1 MRHVKLGGM
10 MSPMEKMANV
20 AASAAQSARE
30 ATTRQS
36 GTISVP
42 NADGTRSIL
51 GVQNGNGRSMAT
63 HVGDTTP
70 PGKPLGVSAASS
82 SGVLVAY
89 WSGEL
94 EGGIPDDFAKL
105 VVKAKTDGE
114 GEQVLGEL
122 YAEGSVSSN
131 RLTVGKTYAVW
142 ATAEDDA
149 CAEDGTDRHNVSE
162 ASDSVR
168 VTVTAA
174 ADAAAVEAAQK
185 AANEAKALAQTL
197 VASVDVE
204 YALGDTST
212 TAPTS
217 GWSTDSPAWTQGK
230 YIWQRTK
237 SVDGSGAES
246 YSEPTCIQGAKGDP
260 GKDGSDGASVSVSAI
275 EYQVSASGTTPP
287 TGAWLSQIPTAGAG
301 MYVWT
306 RTSYSDGKKSYTV
319 ALQGKDGSKGDKG
332 DPGSDGKGVK
342 STVVSYQLSTS
353 GTTVPTGTWQ
363 SSVLAPTT
371 TQYLWT
377 RTVTTYTDNST
388 TTSYS
393 VGGKVGAPG
402 AKGDTGEPGDKGDTG
417 VGVSAIVEEYY
428 LSTSPTVQSGGS
440 WGTSQP
446 AWAESHY
453 IWTRSKV
460 TWTNGSTTYTQPV
473 LAKAINSANET
484 AAKTQ
489 WYFWAD
495 SEGAHV
501 ATSKQNAAT
510 GANILLTGD
519 GIKIRQGTTVVA
531 SFATSLIELGKNSS
545 QSVINLC
552 SGAGEIGAVTS
563 AIGSMLALFGDQ
575 VGVKGNNSAMLASTG
590 AYAIAT
596 GDGLALNAN
605 GSMILGSKSIVA
617 GKQGNDLTIVNAKG
631 NAVVTMANG
640 TDTVDPDIAVENTS
654 KKGSIVF
661 TVGSRGSDQGIGV
674 VYDESK
680 SGFKTYIST
689 PYIGTAEGTESS
701 DRLYDQIET
710 KSWMDVYHG
719 GDGDIW
725 WCVRSGCVWILASGL
740 YNIPGTGGWKVP
752 NFALPARYRL
762 HTGIYIPLTTRQSNN
777 TAQMWTDGTGEL
789 WFYSFGSGSG
799 QYASGIVSWPIG
811 V

>member
-1 MRHVKLGGM
+1 MIMRHVKLGGM

-70 PGKPLGVSAASS
+70 PGKPLGVSSASS

-114 GEQVLGEL
+114 GEQVIGEL

-131 RLTVGKTYAVW
+131 RLTVGKTYTVW

-162 ASDSVR
+162 MSEPVR

-174 ADAAAVEAAQK
+174 ADASAVEAAQK

-246 YSEPTCIQGAKGDP
+246 YSDPTCIQGAKGDP
-260 GKDGSDGASVSVSAI
+260 GDN
-275 EYQVSASGTTPP
+275 
-287 TGAWLSQIPTAGAG
+287 
-301 MYVWT
+301 
-306 RTSYSDGKKSYTV
+306 
-319 ALQGKDGSKGDKG
+319 GD
-332 DPGSDGKGVK
+332 
-342 STVVSYQLSTS
+342 
-353 GTTVPTGTWQ
+353 
-363 SSVLAPTT
+363 A
-371 TQYLWT
+371 
-377 RTVTTYTDNST
+377 
-388 TTSYS
+388 
-393 VGGKVGAPG
+393 
-402 AKGDTGEPGDKGDTG
+402 G

-428 LSTSPTVQSGGS
+428 LSTSPTAQSGGS

-473 LAKAINSANET
+473 LAEAINSANET

-531 SFATSLIELGKNSS
+531 SFSTSLIELGKNSA

-552 SGAGEIGAVTS
+552 SGSGEIGAMTS
-563 AIGSMLALFGDQ
+563 ALGSMLALFGNT
-575 VGVKGNNSAMLASTG
+575 VGIKGNQSAIMASPG

-596 GDGLALNAN
+596 GDGLSLNAN
-605 GSMILGSKSIVA
+605 GSLILGSNVIVV
-617 GKQGNDLTIVNAKG
+617 GKTDGSLTATSANG
-631 NAVVTMANG
+631 NAVVTVTNG
-640 TDTVDPDIAVENTS
+640 TSAAAPYISVANTS
-654 KKGSIVF
+654 AKGNIAL
-661 TVGSRGSDQGIGV
+661 TVGSRGSDIGLGLI
-674 VYDESK
+674 YDESK
-680 SGFKTYIST
+680 QAFKTYVTT
-689 PYIGTAEGTESS
+689 PYIGTPKGTESS

-719 GDGDIW
+719 SDGDIW
-725 WCVRSGCVWILASGL
+725 WCVRSGCVWILVSGL
-740 YNIPGTGGWKVP
+740 YNIPSTGGWKVP
-752 NFALPARYRL
+752 NFALPDRYRL
-762 HTGIYIPLTTRQSNN
+762 HKGIYIPLTTRQSNN

-789 WFYSFGSGSG
+789 WFYSFGSGSNQSAG
-799 QYASGIVSWPIG
+799 GIVSWPIG

>member
-1 MRHVKLGGM
+1 MRHVKLVGM

-82 SGVLVAY
+82 SGMLVAY

-131 RLTVGKTYAVW
+131 RLTVGKTYTVW

-246 YSEPTCIQGAKGDP
+246 YSKPTCIQGAKGDP
-260 GKDGSDGASVSVSAI
+260 G
-275 EYQVSASGTTPP
+275 
-287 TGAWLSQIPTAGAG
+287 
-301 MYVWT
+301 
-306 RTSYSDGKKSYTV
+306 
-319 ALQGKDGSKGDKG
+319 
-332 DPGSDGKGVK
+332 
-342 STVVSYQLSTS
+342 
-353 GTTVPTGTWQ
+353 
-363 SSVLAPTT
+363 
-371 TQYLWT
+371 
-377 RTVTTYTDNST
+377 
-388 TTSYS
+388 
-393 VGGKVGAPG
+393 
-402 AKGDTGEPGDKGDTG
+402 AKGKTG

-428 LSTSPTVQSGGS
+428 LSTSPTEQSGGS

-460 TWTNGSTTYTQPV
+460 TWTNGSETYTQPV
-473 LAKAINSANET
+473 LAKAVNSANEV

-489 WYFWAD
+489 WHFWAD

-501 ATSKQNAAT
+501 ATSKQDATT
-510 GANILLTGD
+510 GANILLTGE

-531 SFATSLIELGKNSS
+531 SFATSIIELGKNSAK
-545 QSVINLC
+545 SVINLC

-563 AIGSMLALFGDQ
+563 ALGSMLALFGNQ
-575 VGVKGNNSAMLASTG
+575 VGVKGNQSAMMASPG

-596 GDGLALNAN
+596 GDGLSLSAN
-605 GSMILGSKSIVA
+605 GSMVLDSNAIVA
-617 GKQGNDLTIVNAKG
+617 GKADSNLTMTSANG
-631 NAVVTMANG
+631 NAVVTVTNG
-640 TDTVDPDIAVENTS
+640 TSAVKPEISIENIS
-654 KKGSIVF
+654 DKGSIAM
-661 TVGSRGSDQGIGV
+661 TVGGRGSDIGIGIH
-674 VYDESK
+674 YDNFVGGYSTLITTEYINVDNSAIESRRAK
-680 SGFKTYIST
+680 SALSNGKIIRINDTMTVFVNGST
-689 PYIGTAEGTESS
+689 CVLQLLNYVSGTAVLPDGIRPV
-701 DRLYDQIET
+701 DPLRDN
-710 KSWMDVYHG
+710 
-719 GDGDIW
+719 GDAAVGFIW
-725 WCVRSGCVWILASGL
+725 DG
-740 YNIPGTGGWKVP
+740 
-752 NFALPARYRL
+752 
-762 HTGIYIPLTTRQSNN
+762 N
-777 TAQMWTDGTGEL
+777 TAGYVYVNIDGSIRTYVTETGE
-789 WFYSFGSGSG
+789 WTG
-799 QYASGIVSWPIG
+799 QVVFTIR
-811 V
+811 

>member
-105 VVKAKTDGE
+105 VVKAQTDGE

-246 YSEPTCIQGAKGDP
+246 YSEPTCIQGAKGD
-260 GKDGSDGASVSVSAI
+260 
-275 EYQVSASGTTPP
+275 
-287 TGAWLSQIPTAGAG
+287 TGDT
-301 MYVWT
+301 
-306 RTSYSDGKKSYTV
+306 
-319 ALQGKDGSKGDKG
+319 
-332 DPGSDGKGVK
+332 
-342 STVVSYQLSTS
+342 
-353 GTTVPTGTWQ
+353 
-363 SSVLAPTT
+363 
-371 TQYLWT
+371 
-377 RTVTTYTDNST
+377 
-388 TTSYS
+388 
-393 VGGKVGAPG
+393 G
-402 AKGDTGEPGDKGDTG
+402 AKGETG

-428 LSTSPTVQSGGS
+428 LSTSPTAQSGGS

-460 TWTNGSTTYTQPV
+460 TWTSGSVTYTQPV
-473 LAKAINSANET
+473 LAKAINSANEV
-484 AAKTQ
+484 ASKTT

-501 ATSKQNAAT
+501 ATSKQDAT
-510 GANILLTGD
+510 SGANILLTGD

-531 SFATSLIELGKNSS
+531 SFSTSLIELGKNSA

-552 SGAGEIGAVTS
+552 SGAGEIGAITS
-563 AIGSMLALFGDQ
+563 ALGSVLALFGNT
-575 VGVKGNNSAMLASTG
+575 VGIKGNQSAMMASPG

-596 GDGLALNAN
+596 GDGLSLNAN
-605 GSMILGSKSIVA
+605 GSLILDSNAIVVGKTDGS
-617 GKQGNDLTIVNAKG
+617 LTATSANG
-631 NAVVTMANG
+631 NAVVTVTKG
-640 TDTVDPDIAVENTS
+640 TSAVAPDIYVANTS
-654 KKGSIVF
+654 TKGNIAL
-661 TVGSRGSDQGIGV
+661 TVGSRGSDTGLGL

-680 SGFKTYIST
+680 QAFKTYIST
-689 PYIGTAEGTESS
+689 PYIGTWNGTESS

-710 KSWMDVYHG
+710 KGWMDVYRG
-719 GDGDIW
+719 SGGDIW
-725 WCVRSGCVWILASGL
+725 WCVRSGCVWILVSGL
-740 YNIPGTGGWKVP
+740 YNIPSTGGWKVP
-752 NFALPARYRL
+752 NFALPDRYRL

-777 TAQMWTDGTGEL
+777 TAQMWTDDTGEL
-789 WFYSFGSGSG
+789 WFYSFGSGSE
-799 QYASGIVSWPIG
+799 QSTSGIVSWPIG

>member
-131 RLTVGKTYAVW
+131 RLTVGKTYTVW

-162 ASDSVR
+162 TSDSVR

-174 ADAAAVEAAQK
+174 ADAEAVEAAQK
-185 AANEAKALAQTL
+185 TANEAKALAQTL

-217 GWSTDSPAWTQGK
+217 GWSTESPAWTQGK

-246 YSEPTCIQGAKGDP
+246 YSEPTCIQGAKGD
-260 GKDGSDGASVSVSAI
+260 
-275 EYQVSASGTTPP
+275 T
-287 TGAWLSQIPTAGAG
+287 
-301 MYVWT
+301 
-306 RTSYSDGKKSYTV
+306 
-319 ALQGKDGSKGDKG
+319 
-332 DPGSDGKGVK
+332 
-342 STVVSYQLSTS
+342 
-353 GTTVPTGTWQ
+353 
-363 SSVLAPTT
+363 
-371 TQYLWT
+371 
-377 RTVTTYTDNST
+377 
-388 TTSYS
+388 
-393 VGGKVGAPG
+393 
-402 AKGDTGEPGDKGDTG
+402 GDTG

-428 LSTSPTVQSGGS
+428 LSTSPTAQSGGS

-460 TWTNGSTTYTQPV
+460 TWTNGSETYTQPV
-473 LAKAINSANET
+473 LAKAINSANEV
-484 AAKTQ
+484 ASKTT
-489 WYFWAD
+489 WHFWAD

-501 ATSKQNAAT
+501 ATSKQDATT
-510 GANILLTGD
+510 GANILLTGE

-531 SFATSLIELGKNSS
+531 SFATSVIELGKNSA

-563 AIGSMLALFGDQ
+563 ALGSMLALFGNQ
-575 VGVKGNNSAMLASTG
+575 VGVKGNQSAMMASPG
-590 AYAIAT
+590 AYALAT
-596 GDGLALNAN
+596 GDGLALSAN
-605 GSMILGSKSIVA
+605 ESMVLGSNAIVA
-617 GKQGNDLTIVNAKG
+617 GKTDSDLTMTSANG
-631 NAVVTMANG
+631 NAVVTVTNG
-640 TDTVDPDIAVENTS
+640 TSAAKPAIAIENIS
-654 KKGSIVF
+654 NKGSITM
-661 TVGSRGSDQGIGV
+661 TVGDRGSDTGIGIYYDDFV
-674 VYDESK
+674 GGYSTRIVTEYINVDNSAIESRRVKSALSNGKIIRINDTMTVFVNGSTCVLQLLNYVSGTAVLPDGIRPVDALRGSGDAAVGFIWNGNTAGYVYVKVDGSI
-680 SGFKTYIST
+680 STYI
-689 PYIGTAEGTESS
+689 PEKGE
-701 DRLYDQIET
+701 
-710 KSWMDVYHG
+710 W
-719 GDGDIW
+719 
-725 WCVRSGCVWILASGL
+725 
-740 YNIPGTGGWKVP
+740 TGQVV
-752 NFALPARYRL
+752 FTIR
-762 HTGIYIPLTTRQSNN
+762 
-777 TAQMWTDGTGEL
+777 
-789 WFYSFGSGSG
+789 
-799 QYASGIVSWPIG
+799 
-811 V
+811 

>member
-105 VVKAKTDGE
+105 VVKAQADGE

-131 RLTVGKTYAVW
+131 RLTVGKTYSVW

-149 CAEDGTDRHNVSE
+149 CADDGTDRHNVSE
-162 ASDSVR
+162 MSDSVR
-168 VTVTAA
+168 VTMTAA

-260 GKDGSDGASVSVSAI
+260 G
-275 EYQVSASGTTPP
+275 
-287 TGAWLSQIPTAGAG
+287 
-301 MYVWT
+301 
-306 RTSYSDGKKSYTV
+306 
-319 ALQGKDGSKGDKG
+319 
-332 DPGSDGKGVK
+332 SDGKGVK

-353 GTTVPTGTWQ
+353 GTTVPTGMWQ

-428 LSTSPTVQSGGS
+428 LSTSPTAQSGGS

-460 TWTNGSTTYTQPV
+460 TWTNGSTTCTQPV
-473 LAKAINSANET
+473 LAKAINSANEV

-501 ATSKQNAAT
+501 ATSKKNAAT

-519 GIKIRQGTTVVA
+519 GIKIRQGATVVA

-563 AIGSMLALFGDQ
+563 ALGSMLALFGDQ

-596 GDGLALNAN
+596 GDGLVLNAN
-605 GSMILGSKSIVA
+605 DSMILGSKSIVA

-631 NAVVTMANG
+631 NAIVTMTNG

-654 KKGSIVF
+654 KKGSIAF

-680 SGFKTYIST
+680 SGFTTYIST
-689 PYIGTAEGTESS
+689 PYIGTAEGTESI

-725 WCVRSGCVWILASGL
+725 WCVRSGCVWILVSGL

-752 NFALPARYRL
+752 NFALPDRYRL
-762 HTGIYIPLTTRQSNN
+762 HTGVYIPLTTRQSNN
-777 TAQMWTDGTGEL
+777 TAQMWTGDTGEL
-789 WFYSFGSGSG
+789 WFYSFGSGSKQAAG
-799 QYASGIVSWPIG
+799 GIVSWPIG

>member
-82 SGVLVAY
+82 SGMLVAY

-122 YAEGSVSSN
+122 YAEGSVSSK
-131 RLTVGKTYAVW
+131 RLTVGKTYTVW

-162 ASDSVR
+162 MSEPVR
-168 VTVTAA
+168 VTMTAA

-260 GKDGSDGASVSVSAI
+260 GKDGSDGASVYVSAI

-332 DPGSDGKGVK
+332 DPGSDGKGVR
-342 STVVSYQLSTS
+342 STDVSYKLSTS

-377 RTVTTYTDNST
+377 RTVTTYTDNSK

-402 AKGDTGEPGDKGDTG
+402 AKGDTGDTG

-428 LSTSPTVQSGGS
+428 LSTSPTAQSGGS

-460 TWTNGSTTYTQPV
+460 TWTTGSTTYTQPV

-501 ATSKQNAAT
+501 ATSKQDAT
-510 GANILLTGD
+510 SGANILLTGE

-531 SFATSLIELGKNSS
+531 SFATSVIELGKNSA

-563 AIGSMLALFGDQ
+563 ALGSMLALFGNQ
-575 VGVKGNNSAMLASTG
+575 VGVKGNQSAMMASPG

-596 GDGLALNAN
+596 GDGLALSAN
-605 GSMILGSKSIVA
+605 ESMVLGSNAIVA
-617 GKQGNDLTIVNAKG
+617 GKTDSDLTMTSANG
-631 NAVVTMANG
+631 NAVVTVTNG
-640 TDTVDPDIAVENTS
+640 TSAVKPEISIENIS
-654 KKGSIVF
+654 DKGSITMTVGDWGSDIGVGILYDDFVGGYSTRITTEYINVDNSAIESRRAKSALSNGKIIRINDTMTVFVNGSTCVLQLLNYVSGTAVLPDGIRPVDPIRDNGDAAIGFISSDDTIGYVYVNVDGTIRTYVPKKGQWTGQVVF
-661 TVGSRGSDQGIGV
+661 T
-674 VYDESK
+674 
-680 SGFKTYIST
+680 
-689 PYIGTAEGTESS
+689 
-701 DRLYDQIET
+701 
-710 KSWMDVYHG
+710 
-719 GDGDIW
+719 
-725 WCVRSGCVWILASGL
+725 
-740 YNIPGTGGWKVP
+740 
-752 NFALPARYRL
+752 
-762 HTGIYIPLTTRQSNN
+762 TR
-777 TAQMWTDGTGEL
+777 
-789 WFYSFGSGSG
+789 
-799 QYASGIVSWPIG
+799 
-811 V
+811 

>member
-51 GVQNGNGRSMAT
+51 GVRNGSGRSMAT

-105 VVKAKTDGE
+105 VVKAKADGD

-162 ASDSVR
+162 TSDPVR

-174 ADAAAVEAAQK
+174 ADAEAVEAAQR

-204 YALGDTST
+204 YALGDTCT

-217 GWSTDSPAWTQGK
+217 GWSTESPAWTQGK

-246 YSEPTCIQGAKGDP
+246 CSEPTCIQGAKGD
-260 GKDGSDGASVSVSAI
+260 
-275 EYQVSASGTTPP
+275 
-287 TGAWLSQIPTAGAG
+287 AGE
-301 MYVWT
+301 
-306 RTSYSDGKKSYTV
+306 
-319 ALQGKDGSKGDKG
+319 
-332 DPGSDGKGVK
+332 
-342 STVVSYQLSTS
+342 
-353 GTTVPTGTWQ
+353 
-363 SSVLAPTT
+363 
-371 TQYLWT
+371 
-377 RTVTTYTDNST
+377 
-388 TTSYS
+388 
-393 VGGKVGAPG
+393 PG
-402 AKGDTGEPGDKGDTG
+402 AKGDAG

-428 LSTSPTVQSGGS
+428 LSTSPTAQSGGS

-446 AWAESHY
+446 AWAESRY

-460 TWTNGSTTYTQPV
+460 TWTNGSETCTQPV
-473 LAKAINSANET
+473 LAKAVNSANEV
-484 AAKTQ
+484 ASKTT
-489 WYFWAD
+489 WHFWAD

-501 ATSKQNAAT
+501 ATSKKDATT
-510 GANILLTGD
+510 GANILLTGE

-531 SFATSLIELGKNSS
+531 SFATSMIELGKNSE

-563 AIGSMLALFGDQ
+563 ALGSVLALFGNQ
-575 VGVKGNNSAMLASTG
+575 VGVKGNQSAMMASPG

-596 GDGLALNAN
+596 GDGLALSAN
-605 GSMILGSKSIVA
+605 EAMVLGSNAIVA
-617 GKQGNDLTIVNAKG
+617 GKADGDLTMTSANG
-631 NAVVTMANG
+631 NAVVTVTSG
-640 TDTVDPDIAVENTS
+640 TGAVKPSIEIENVS
-654 KKGSIVF
+654 DKGSIAM
-661 TVGSRGSDQGIGV
+661 TVG
-674 VYDESK
+674 
-680 SGFKTYIST
+680 
-689 PYIGTAEGTESS
+689 
-701 DRLYDQIET
+701 
-710 KSWMDVYHG
+710 
-719 GDGDIW
+719 
-725 WCVRSGCVWILASGL
+725 
-740 YNIPGTGGWKVP
+740 
-752 NFALPARYRL
+752 
-762 HTGIYIPLTTRQSNN
+762 
-777 TAQMWTDGTGEL
+777 
-789 WFYSFGSGSG
+789 GSGSDVG
-799 QYASGIVSWPIG
+799 VGIVYDDLAGGYSTRIATEYIDVDSRAIESRRARSALSNGEIIRMNDAMTVFVNGSTCVLQLLNYRSGTAVLPDG
-811 V
+811 VRPVDALRDNGDAAVGFIWNGNTAGYVYVNVDGSVRTYTTEGGDWTGQVAFTIR

>member
-105 VVKAKTDGE
+105 VVKAQADGE

-131 RLTVGKTYAVW
+131 RLTVGKTYTVW

-168 VTVTAA
+168 VAMTAA

-212 TAPTS
+212 TAPTN

-237 SVDGSGAES
+237 SVDGSGAER
-246 YSEPTCIQGAKGDP
+246 YSEPTCIQGAKGD
-260 GKDGSDGASVSVSAI
+260 
-275 EYQVSASGTTPP
+275 T
-287 TGAWLSQIPTAGAG
+287 
-301 MYVWT
+301 
-306 RTSYSDGKKSYTV
+306 
-319 ALQGKDGSKGDKG
+319 G
-332 DPGSDGKGVK
+332 DPGV
-342 STVVSYQLSTS
+342 
-353 GTTVPTGTWQ
+353 
-363 SSVLAPTT
+363 
-371 TQYLWT
+371 
-377 RTVTTYTDNST
+377 
-388 TTSYS
+388 
-393 VGGKVGAPG
+393 
-402 AKGDTGEPGDKGDTG
+402 KGDTG

-428 LSTSPTVQSGGS
+428 LSTSPTAQSGGS

-446 AWAESHY
+446 AWEESHY

-460 TWTNGSTTYTQPV
+460 TWTSGSVTYTQPV
-473 LAKAINSANET
+473 LAKAINSANEV
-484 AAKTQ
+484 ASKTT

-501 ATSKQNAAT
+501 ATSKKDAT
-510 GANILLTGD
+510 SGANILLTGD
-519 GIKIRQGTTVVA
+519 GIKIRQGTTVMA
-531 SFATSLIELGKNSS
+531 SFSTSLIELGKNSA

-552 SGAGEIGAVTS
+552 SGAGEIGAITS
-563 AIGSMLALFGDQ
+563 ALGSMLALFGNT
-575 VGVKGNNSAMLASTG
+575 VGIKGNQSAMMASPG

-596 GDGLALNAN
+596 GDGLSLNAN
-605 GSMILGSKSIVA
+605 GSLILGSNVIVA
-617 GKQGNDLTIVNAKG
+617 GKTDGSLTVTSANG
-631 NAVVTMANG
+631 NAVVTVTKG
-640 TDTVDPDIAVENTS
+640 TSTVAPGISVENTS
-654 KKGSIVF
+654 AKGSIAL
-661 TVGSRGSDQGIGV
+661 TVGSRGSDTGLGLI
-674 VYDESK
+674 YDETK
-680 SGFKTYIST
+680 QAFKTYVTT
-689 PYIGTAEGTESS
+689 PYIGTPEGTESI

-719 GDGDIW
+719 GNGDIW
-725 WCVRSGCVWILASGL
+725 WCVRSGCVWILVSGL

-752 NFALPARYRL
+752 NFTLPDRYRL
-762 HTGIYIPLTTRQSNN
+762 HNGIYIPLTTRQSNN
-777 TAQMWTDGTGEL
+777 TAQMWTGGTGEL

-799 QYASGIVSWPIG
+799 QSAGGIVSWPIG

>member
-1 MRHVKLGGM
+1 MRHVKLVGM

-131 RLTVGKTYAVW
+131 RLTVGKTYTVW

-162 ASDSVR
+162 ASDSMR
-168 VTVTAA
+168 VTMTAA

-319 ALQGKDGSKGDKG
+319 ALQGKDGSKGEKG
-332 DPGSDGKGVK
+332 DPGSDGKGVR
-342 STVVSYQLSTS
+342 STDVSYQLSTS

-377 RTVTTYTDNST
+377 MTVTTYTDNST

-402 AKGDTGEPGDKGDTG
+402 AKGDPGDKGETG

-428 LSTSPTVQSGGS
+428 LSTSPTAQSGGS

-460 TWTNGSTTYTQPV
+460 TWTNGSETYTQPV
-473 LAKAINSANET
+473 LAKAINSANEV
-484 AAKTQ
+484 ASKTT

-501 ATSKQNAAT
+501 ATSKQDAT
-510 GANILLTGD
+510 SGANILLTGD

-531 SFATSLIELGKNSS
+531 SFSTSLIELGKNSD

-552 SGAGEIGAVTS
+552 SGAGEIGAITS
-563 AIGSMLALFGDQ
+563 ALGSMLALFGNT
-575 VGVKGNNSAMLASTG
+575 VGIKGNQSAMMASPG

-596 GDGLALNAN
+596 GDGLSLNAN
-605 GSMILGSKSIVA
+605 GSLILGSNVIVV
-617 GKQGNDLTIVNAKG
+617 GKTDGNLTATSANG
-631 NAVVTMANG
+631 NAVVTVTNG
-640 TDTVDPDIAVENTS
+640 TGENDAGISVENTS
-654 KKGSIVF
+654 EKGNIAL
-661 TVGSRGSDQGIGV
+661 TVGSRGSDTGLGLI
-674 VYDESK
+674 YDESK
-680 SGFKTYIST
+680 QAFKTYVTT
-689 PYIGTAEGTESS
+689 PYIGMPKGTESS

-710 KSWMDVYHG
+710 KEWMDVYR
-719 GDGDIW
+719 GDDGIIR
-725 WCVRSGCVWILASGL
+725 WCVRSGCVWISVIGL
-740 YNIPGTGGWKVP
+740 YNITGTGGWKVP
-752 NFALPARYRL
+752 NFTLPERYRL
-762 HTGIYIPLTTRQSNN
+762 RDGTYIPLTTRQSNN

-789 WFYSFGSGSG
+789 WFYSFGSGWE
-799 QYASGIVSWPIG
+799 QRAYGIVSWPIG
-811 V
+811 A

>member
-1 MRHVKLGGM
+1 MRHVKLVGM

-131 RLTVGKTYAVW
+131 RLTVGKTYTVW

-162 ASDSVR
+162 MSDLVR
-168 VTVTAA
+168 VTMTAA

-332 DPGSDGKGVK
+332 DPGSDGKGVR
-342 STVVSYQLSTS
+342 STAVSYQLSTS

-402 AKGDTGEPGDKGDTG
+402 AKGDTGDTG

-428 LSTSPTVQSGGS
+428 LSTSPTAQSGGS

-460 TWTNGSTTYTQPV
+460 TWTNGSETYTQPV
-473 LAKAINSANET
+473 LAKAINSANEV
-484 AAKTQ
+484 ASKTT

-501 ATSKQNAAT
+501 ATSKQDAT
-510 GANILLTGD
+510 SGANILLTGD

-531 SFATSLIELGKNSS
+531 SFSTSLIELGKSS
-545 QSVINLC
+545 DQSVINLC
-552 SGAGEIGAVTS
+552 SGAGEIGAITS
-563 AIGSMLALFGDQ
+563 ALGSMLALFGNT
-575 VGVKGNNSAMLASTG
+575 VGIKGNQSAMMASPG

-596 GDGLALNAN
+596 GDGLSLNAN
-605 GSMILGSKSIVA
+605 GSLILGSNVIVV
-617 GKQGNDLTIVNAKG
+617 GKKDGNLTATSANG
-631 NAVVTMANG
+631 NAVVTVTNRMGENDAG
-640 TDTVDPDIAVENTS
+640 ISVENTS
-654 KKGSIVF
+654 EKGNIAL
-661 TVGSRGSDQGIGV
+661 TVGSRGSDIGLGLI
-674 VYDESK
+674 YDESK
-680 SGFKTYIST
+680 QAFKTYVTT
-689 PYIGTAEGTESS
+689 PYIGMPKGTESS

-710 KSWMDVYHG
+710 KEWMDVYRRDNG
-719 GDGDIW
+719 IIR
-725 WCVRSGCVWILASGL
+725 WCVRSGCVWISVNGL

-752 NFALPARYRL
+752 NFTLPERYRL
-762 HTGIYIPLTTRQSNN
+762 SHGTYIPLTTRQSNN
-777 TAQMWTDGTGEL
+777 TAQMWTDDTGEL
-789 WFYSFGSGSG
+789 WFYSFGSGWEQSAHG
-799 QYASGIVSWPIG
+799 LVSWPIG
-811 V
+811 A

>member
-82 SGVLVAY
+82 SGMLVAY

-105 VVKAKTDGE
+105 VVKAKADGE
-114 GEQVLGEL
+114 GEQVIGEL

-174 ADAAAVEAAQK
+174 ADASAVEAAQK

-237 SVDGSGAES
+237 SVDGSGANR
-246 YSEPTCIQGAKGDP
+246 YSEPTCIQGAKGD
-260 GKDGSDGASVSVSAI
+260 
-275 EYQVSASGTTPP
+275 T
-287 TGAWLSQIPTAGAG
+287 
-301 MYVWT
+301 
-306 RTSYSDGKKSYTV
+306 
-319 ALQGKDGSKGDKG
+319 
-332 DPGSDGKGVK
+332 
-342 STVVSYQLSTS
+342 
-353 GTTVPTGTWQ
+353 
-363 SSVLAPTT
+363 
-371 TQYLWT
+371 
-377 RTVTTYTDNST
+377 
-388 TTSYS
+388 
-393 VGGKVGAPG
+393 
-402 AKGDTGEPGDKGDTG
+402 GDTG
-417 VGVSAIVEEYY
+417 VGVSEIVEEYY
-428 LSTSPTVQSGGS
+428 LSTSPTAQSGGS

-460 TWTNGSTTYTQPV
+460 TWTNGSETYTQPV
-473 LAKAINSANET
+473 LAKAINSANEV
-484 AAKTQ
+484 ASKTT

-501 ATSKQNAAT
+501 ATSKQDAT
-510 GANILLTGD
+510 SGANILLTGD
-519 GIKIRQGTTVVA
+519 GINIRQGTTVVA
-531 SFATSLIELGKNSS
+531 SFSTSLIELGKNSA

-552 SGAGEIGAVTS
+552 SGAGEIGAITS
-563 AIGSMLALFGDQ
+563 ALGSMLALFGNT
-575 VGVKGNNSAMLASTG
+575 VGIKGNQSAMMASPD

-596 GDGLALNAN
+596 GDGLVLNAN
-605 GSMILGSKSIVA
+605 GSLILDSNAIVV
-617 GKQGNDLTIVNAKG
+617 GKTDGNLTAMSANG
-631 NAVVTMANG
+631 NAVVTVTNG
-640 TDTVDPDIAVENTS
+640 TGRDDAEISVENTS
-654 KKGSIVF
+654 AKGSIAL
-661 TVGSRGSDQGIGV
+661 TVGAGGSDNGIGLI
-674 VYDESK
+674 YDESK
-680 SGFKTYIST
+680 QAFKTYVAT
-689 PYIGTAEGTESS
+689 PYIGTAMGTESS

-710 KSWMDVYHG
+710 KGWMDIYRG
-719 GDGDIW
+719 NGGDIW
-725 WCVRSGCVWILASGL
+725 WCVRSGCVWILVSSL
-740 YNIPGTGGWKVP
+740 RDVPGTGGWKVP
-752 NFALPARYRL
+752 DFTLPERYRL
-762 HTGIYIPLTTRQSNN
+762 REGTYIPLTTRQSNN
-777 TAQMWTDGTGEL
+777 TAQMWTDDTGEL
-789 WFYSFGSGSG
+789 WFYSFGIGREQAAFG
-799 QYASGIVSWPIG
+799 LVSWPIG
-811 V
+811 A

>member
-82 SGVLVAY
+82 SGMLVAY

-131 RLTVGKTYAVW
+131 RLTVGKTYTVW

-168 VTVTAA
+168 VTMTAA

-332 DPGSDGKGVK
+332 DPGKDGKGVR
-342 STVVSYQLSTS
+342 STAVSYQLSTS

-377 RTVTTYTDNST
+377 RTVTTYTDNYT

-402 AKGDTGEPGDKGDTG
+402 AKGDTGDTG
-417 VGVSAIVEEYY
+417 VGVSEIVEEYY
-428 LSTSPTVQSGGS
+428 LSTSPTAQSGGS

-460 TWTNGSTTYTQPV
+460 TWTNGSETYTQPV
-473 LAKAINSANET
+473 LAKAINSANEV
-484 AAKTQ
+484 ASKTT

-501 ATSKQNAAT
+501 ATSKQDAT
-510 GANILLTGD
+510 SGANILLTGD

-531 SFATSLIELGKNSS
+531 SFSTSLIELGKNSA

-552 SGAGEIGAVTS
+552 SGAGEIGAITS
-563 AIGSMLALFGDQ
+563 ALGSMLALFGNT
-575 VGVKGNNSAMLASTG
+575 VGIKGNQSAMMASPG
-590 AYAIAT
+590 AYALAT
-596 GDGLALNAN
+596 GDGLSINAN
-605 GSMILGSKSIVA
+605 GSLILGSDAIVV
-617 GKQGNDLTIVNAKG
+617 GKTDGSLTATSANG
-631 NAVVTMANG
+631 NAVVTVTKG
-640 TDTVDPDIAVENTS
+640 TSAAAPGISVENTS
-654 KKGSIVF
+654 DKGNIAL
-661 TVGSRGSDQGIGV
+661 TVGSRGSDTGLGLI
-674 VYDESK
+674 YDKSK
-680 SGFKTYIST
+680 QAFKTYVTT
-689 PYIGTAEGTESS
+689 PYIGTVKGTESS
-701 DRLYDQIET
+701 DRLYDQIEM
-710 KSWMDVYHG
+710 KDWADVYR
-719 GDGDIW
+719 GDDGIIR
-725 WCVRSGCVWILASGL
+725 WCVRSGCVWISVNGL

-752 NFALPARYRL
+752 NFTLPERYRL
-762 HTGIYIPLTTRQSNN
+762 RDGVYIPLTTRQSNN
-777 TAQMWTDGTGEL
+777 TAQMWTDGSGEL
-789 WFYSFGSGSG
+789 WFYSFGSGWEHG
-799 QYASGIVSWPIG
+799 AHGLVSWPIG
-811 V
+811 A

>member
-114 GEQVLGEL
+114 DEQVLGEL

-131 RLTVGKTYAVW
+131 RLTVGKTYTVW

-162 ASDSVR
+162 MSEPVR

-174 ADAAAVEAAQK
+174 ADASAVEAAQK

-217 GWSTDSPAWTQGK
+217 GWYTDSPAWTQGK

-260 GKDGSDGASVSVSAI
+260 GKDGVGVS
-275 EYQVSASGTTPP
+275 
-287 TGAWLSQIPTAGAG
+287 
-301 MYVWT
+301 
-306 RTSYSDGKKSYTV
+306 
-319 ALQGKDGSKGDKG
+319 
-332 DPGSDGKGVK
+332 
-342 STVVSYQLSTS
+342 STDVSYQLSTS

-402 AKGDTGEPGDKGDTG
+402 ANGDPGAKGDTG

-428 LSTSPTVQSGGS
+428 LSTSPTEQSGGS

-446 AWAESHY
+446 AWAEGHY
-453 IWTRSKV
+453 IWTRSNV

-501 ATSKQNAAT
+501 ATSKQEAT
-510 GANILLTGD
+510 IGANILLTGD
-519 GIKIRQGTTVVA
+519 GIEIRQGTTVVA
-531 SFATSLIELGKNSS
+531 SFSTSLIELGKNSA

-552 SGAGEIGAVTS
+552 SGAGELGAITS
-563 AIGSMLALFGDQ
+563 ALGSMLALFGNT
-575 VGVKGNNSAMLASTG
+575 VGIKGKQSAMMASPG
-590 AYAIAT
+590 AYALAT
-596 GDGLALNAN
+596 GDGLSLNAN
-605 GSMILGSKSIVA
+605 GSLILGSNVIVA
-617 GKQGNDLTIVNAKG
+617 GNTDGSLTVTSANG
-631 NAVVTMANG
+631 NAVVTVTNG
-640 TDTVDPDIAVENTS
+640 TGENDSGISVENTS
-654 KKGSIVF
+654 AKGNIAL
-661 TVGSRGSDQGIGV
+661 TVGARGSNTGLGLI
-674 VYDESK
+674 YDESK
-680 SGFKTYIST
+680 SGFKTYITT
-689 PYIGTAEGTESS
+689 PYIGTPKGTESA

-710 KSWMDVYHG
+710 KEWMDVYRG
-719 GDGDIW
+719 SYGDIW
-725 WCVRSGCVWILASGL
+725 WCVRSGCVWILVSGL
-740 YNIPGTGGWKVP
+740 YNIPGTEGWKVP
-752 NFALPARYRL
+752 NFVLPDRYRL
-762 HTGIYIPLTTRQSNN
+762 HTGTYIPLTTRQSNN
-777 TAQMWTDGTGEL
+777 TAQMWTGDTGEL
-789 WFYSFGSGSG
+789 WFYSFGNGSSQATG
-799 QYASGIVSWPIG
+799 GIVSWPIG

>member
-1 MRHVKLGGM
+1 MRHVKLVGM

-168 VTVTAA
+168 VTMTAA

-212 TAPTS
+212 NAPTS

-287 TGAWLSQIPTAGAG
+287 TGAWLSKIPTAGAG

-353 GTTVPTGTWQ
+353 GTNVPTGTWQ

-402 AKGDTGEPGDKGDTG
+402 AKGDTGDKGDTG

-428 LSTSPTVQSGGS
+428 LSTSPTAQSGGS

-501 ATSKQNAAT
+501 ATSKQDAT
-510 GANILLTGD
+510 SGANILLTGD

-531 SFATSLIELGKNSS
+531 SFSTSLIELGKNSA

-552 SGAGEIGAVTS
+552 SGAGEIGAITS
-563 AIGSMLALFGDQ
+563 ALGSMLALFGNTI
-575 VGVKGNNSAMLASTG
+575 GIKGNQSAMMASPG

-596 GDGLALNAN
+596 GDGLSLNAN
-605 GSMILGSKSIVA
+605 GSLVLGSNVIVV
-617 GKQGNDLTIVNAKG
+617 GKTDGNLTATSANG
-631 NAVVTMANG
+631 NAVVTVTKGMSA
-640 TDTVDPDIAVENTS
+640 VAPCISVENTS
-654 KKGSIVF
+654 AKGSIAL
-661 TVGSRGSDQGIGV
+661 TVGSRGSDTGLGLI
-674 VYDESK
+674 YDESK
-680 SGFKTYIST
+680 QAFKTDVMT
-689 PYIGTAEGTESS
+689 PYIGTPKGTESS

-710 KSWMDVYHG
+710 KGWMDVYRG
-719 GDGDIW
+719 SDGDIR
-725 WCVRSGCVWILASGL
+725 WCVRSGCVWILVAGL
-740 YNIPGTGGWKVP
+740 YNIQGTGGWKVP
-752 NFALPARYRL
+752 NFALPDRYRL

-789 WFYSFGSGSG
+789 WFYSFGSGWEQS
-799 QYASGIVSWPIG
+799 ASGLVSWPIG

>member
-105 VVKAKTDGE
+105 VVKAQTDGE

-131 RLTVGKTYAVW
+131 RLAIGKTYTVW

-162 ASDSVR
+162 MSEPVS

-174 ADAAAVEAAQK
+174 ADASAVEAAQK

-260 GKDGSDGASVSVSAI
+260 G
-275 EYQVSASGTTPP
+275 
-287 TGAWLSQIPTAGAG
+287 
-301 MYVWT
+301 
-306 RTSYSDGKKSYTV
+306 
-319 ALQGKDGSKGDKG
+319 
-332 DPGSDGKGVK
+332 SDGKGVR
-342 STVVSYQLSTS
+342 STDVSYQLSTS

-402 AKGDTGEPGDKGDTG
+402 AKGDTGDTG

-428 LSTSPTVQSGGS
+428 LSTSPTAQSGGS

-460 TWTNGSTTYTQPV
+460 TWTSGSVTYTQPV
-473 LAKAINSANET
+473 LAKAINSANEV
-484 AAKTQ
+484 ASKTT

-501 ATSKQNAAT
+501 ATSKKDAT
-510 GANILLTGD
+510 SGANILLTGE

-531 SFATSLIELGKNSS
+531 SFSTSLIELGKNSA

-552 SGAGEIGAVTS
+552 SGAGEIGAITS
-563 AIGSMLALFGDQ
+563 ALGSMLALFGNT
-575 VGVKGNNSAMLASTG
+575 VGIKGNQSAMMASPG
-590 AYAIAT
+590 AYALAT
-596 GDGLALNAN
+596 GDGLSLNAN
-605 GSMILGSKSIVA
+605 GSLILGSDAIVV
-617 GKQGNDLTIVNAKG
+617 GKTDGSLTATSANG
-631 NAVVTMANG
+631 NAVVTVTKG
-640 TDTVDPDIAVENTS
+640 TSAAAPGISVENTS
-654 KKGSIVF
+654 DKGSIAL
-661 TVGSRGSDQGIGV
+661 TVGSRGSDTGLGLI
-674 VYDESK
+674 YDESK
-680 SGFKTYIST
+680 QAFKTYVTT
-689 PYIGTAEGTESS
+689 PYIGTVKGTESS

-710 KSWMDVYHG
+710 KGWMDVYRG
-719 GDGDIW
+719 SDGDIW
-725 WCVRSGCVWILASGL
+725 WCVRSGCVWILVSHL

-752 NFALPARYRL
+752 NFTLPDRYRL

-789 WFYSFGSGSG
+789 WFYSFGSGSDEAAG
-799 QYASGIVSWPIG
+799 GIVSWPIG

>member
-105 VVKAKTDGE
+105 VVKAQTDGE

-131 RLTVGKTYAVW
+131 RLTVGKTYTVW

-162 ASDSVR
+162 MSEPVR

-174 ADAAAVEAAQK
+174 ADASAVEAAQK
-185 AANEAKALAQTL
+185 LANEAKALAQTL

-212 TAPTS
+212 TAPTN
-217 GWSTDSPAWTQGK
+217 GWSTESPAWTHGK

-260 GKDGSDGASVSVSAI
+260 GRDGSDGTSVSVSAV

-319 ALQGKDGSKGDKG
+319 ALQGKDGSKGD
-332 DPGSDGKGVK
+332 
-342 STVVSYQLSTS
+342 
-353 GTTVPTGTWQ
+353 
-363 SSVLAPTT
+363 
-371 TQYLWT
+371 
-377 RTVTTYTDNST
+377 
-388 TTSYS
+388 
-393 VGGKVGAPG
+393 
-402 AKGDTGEPGDKGDTG
+402 TG

-428 LSTSPTVQSGGS
+428 LSTSPTEQSGGS

-473 LAKAINSANET
+473 LARAINSANEA

-519 GIKIRQGTTVVA
+519 GIKIRQGTTAVA

-552 SGAGEIGAVTS
+552 YGAGEIGAVTS
-563 AIGSMLALFGDQ
+563 ALGSMLALFGDQ
-575 VGVKGNNSAMLASTG
+575 VGVKGNNSAMFASTG
-590 AYAIAT
+590 AYAVAT

-605 GSMILGSKSIVA
+605 DSMILDSKSIVV

-631 NAVVTMANG
+631 NAVLNMTNG
-640 TDTVDPDIAVENTS
+640 TDTTDPDIAVENTS

-674 VYDESK
+674 VYDKSK

-689 PYIGTAEGTESS
+689 PYIGTVEGTESR

-710 KSWMDVYHG
+710 KDWMDVYHG
-719 GDGDIW
+719 SNGDIW
-725 WCVRSGCVWILASGL
+725 WCVRSGCVWILARGL
-740 YNIPGTGGWKVP
+740 YDIPGTGGWKVP
-752 NFALPARYRL
+752 DFTLPDRYRL

-789 WFYSFGSGSG
+789 WFYSFGSGSYQSTG
-799 QYASGIVSWPIG
+799 GIVSWPIG
-811 V
+811 A

>member
-105 VVKAKTDGE
+105 VVKAQADGE

-131 RLTVGKTYAVW
+131 RLTVGKTYSVW

-149 CAEDGTDRHNVSE
+149 CADDGTDRHNVSE
-162 ASDSVR
+162 MSDSVR
-168 VTVTAA
+168 VTMTAA

-260 GKDGSDGASVSVSAI
+260 G
-275 EYQVSASGTTPP
+275 
-287 TGAWLSQIPTAGAG
+287 
-301 MYVWT
+301 
-306 RTSYSDGKKSYTV
+306 
-319 ALQGKDGSKGDKG
+319 
-332 DPGSDGKGVK
+332 SDGKGVK

-353 GTTVPTGTWQ
+353 GTTVPTGMWQ

-428 LSTSPTVQSGGS
+428 LSTSPTAQSGGS

-460 TWTNGSTTYTQPV
+460 TWTNGSTTCTQPV
-473 LAKAINSANET
+473 LAKAINSANEV

-501 ATSKQNAAT
+501 ATSKKNAAT

-519 GIKIRQGTTVVA
+519 GIKIRQGATVVA

-563 AIGSMLALFGDQ
+563 ALGSMLALFGDQ

-596 GDGLALNAN
+596 GDGLVLNAN
-605 GSMILGSKSIVA
+605 DSMILGSKSIVA

-631 NAVVTMANG
+631 NAVVTMTNG

-654 KKGSIVF
+654 KKGSIAF

-680 SGFKTYIST
+680 SGFTTYIST
-689 PYIGTAEGTESS
+689 PYIGTAEGTESI

-725 WCVRSGCVWILASGL
+725 WCVRSGCVWILVSGL

-752 NFALPARYRL
+752 NFALPDRYRL
-762 HTGIYIPLTTRQSNN
+762 HTGVYIPLTTRQSNN
-777 TAQMWTDGTGEL
+777 TAQMWTGDTGEL
-789 WFYSFGSGSG
+789 WFYSFGSGSKQAAG
-799 QYASGIVSWPIG
+799 GIVSWPIG